1 MFSQLNTSMDPLSF
15 SHGQTQSKL
24 WLCENIEPMLPN
36 SAIVAILGCWYNMLG
51 FMLVTRNQHYYQHV
65 LGLDIASEAITGA
78 NTLCEG
84 YMFGYDTTK
93 INNKCADANTYNL
106 QGYNVVINCST
117 EHMTSEWFDNI
128 DPNALVCLQTS
139 DHDNQEEPWLISNP
153 TKSLDEFVA
162 KYPMREILY
171 SGSKFFQYPDV
182 SYNRHMIIGRK

>member
-24 WLCENIEPMLPN
+24 WLCETMEPHLPQN
-36 SAIVAILGCWYNMLG
+36 AVVAILGCWYNMLG
-51 FMLVTRNQHYYQHV
+51 FMLITRNKHYYQHV
-65 LGLDIASEAITGA
+65 LGVDIASEAITEA
-78 NTLCEG
+78 DTLCEG
-84 YMFGYDTTK
+84 YMIGSDS
-93 INNKCADANTYNL
+93 IIQNVCADANTYNL

-139 DHDNQEEPWLISNP
+139 DLDNQEEPWLISNP

-182 SYNRHMIIGRK
+182 SYNRYMIIGRK

>member
-1 MFSQLNTSMDPLSF
+1 MFSQLNSSMDPLSF

-24 WLCENIEPMLPN
+24 WLCETMEPYLPQN
-36 SAIVAILGCWYNMLG
+36 SVVAILGCWYNMLG
-51 FMLVTRNQHYYQHV
+51 FMLITRNQHFYQHV
-65 LGLDIASEAITGA
+65 LGVDIASEAITEA
-78 NTLCEG
+78 DKLCEG
-84 YMFGYDTTK
+84 YMFSPEMK
-93 INNKCADANTYNL
+93 IRNECADANTYDI